1 MSSFVDCDAA
11 ALPPT
16 LILLRSRNGLLAFNG
31 PSSAQACDAKIS
43 PILGTFDGVANISIA
58 PLYSPDGTILCIV
71 RDLGLPLSLYDS
83 LNGTLIG
90 EIPCAEASYVEFS
103 PKGSY
108 IITWSKAVKGSA
120 EEMSDGNLKI
130 WNVSTRQLIAAYSQ
144 KSFKKET
151 VQFTA
156 DESLCFRI
164 VSNEVHVLNGA
175 DLSAGILKKV
185 YHKGISQFRVSPTC
199 TPFASIAVFNSDQG
213 GNPAKVTLYKYIS
226 ATNEVQGP
234 LSCRT
239 MFSASEASMSWSST
253 GSALLVHTHSDV
265 DKSNSSYYGAS
276 GLFLLSA
283 DGELSVAVPQSKDGQ
298 IHDVKW
304 SPVGDRYSYDLLLSR
319 TVRKIVSLLSLTRH
333 KLSHKLSPSSP
344 PHIM

>member
-1 MSSFVDCDAA
+1 MSTFVESDATA
-11 ALPPT
+11 CPST
-16 LILLRSRNGLLAFNG
+16 LILLRARNGLLAFNG
-31 PSSAQACDAKIS
+31 PSSEQACEAKIS
-43 PILGTFDGVANISIA
+43 PILSKFDSVANVSIT

-71 RDLGLPLSLYDS
+71 RDLGLPISLYDS
-83 LNGTLIG
+83 LTGALIG
-90 EIPCAEASYVEFS
+90 EIPCIEASYVEFS

-120 EEMSDGNLKI
+120 DEISDGNLKI
-130 WNVSTRQLIAAYSQ
+130 WNVSKRQLVAAYSQ

-175 DLSAGILKKV
+175 DIAAGILKKV

-199 TPFASIAVFNSDQG
+199 TPFASIAVFNGDQG
-213 GNPAKVTLYKYIS
+213 GNPAKVTLYNYVS
-226 ATNEVQGP
+226 ASNEVQGP

-283 DGELSVAVPQSKDGQ
+283 DGNLSVAVPQSKEGQ

-304 SPVGDRYSYDLLLSR
+304 SPTGDRYVHTTYLYLFSSGSAAFFSLSSAGLAL
-319 TVRKIVSLLSLTRH
+319 IF
-333 KLSHKLSPSSP
+333 
-344 PHIM
+344 